1 MPELPEVQTVL
12 NGFAEA
18 IQGKSINALECYYP
32 GTVVLDPQIGAD
44 VWPAQMIGYQRRGKY
59 MLVHLSG
66 GHSLIIH
73 LRMTGKLVFAA
84 SSDEALLHERARFYL
99 AGNEVVHFI
108 DPRTF
113 GKIVLCRTDN
123 LDKYMP
129 RLGLEPLEKEFNAK
143 SLQAALANKKAP
155 IKTVL
160 LDQRVIAGLGNIYV
174 CEILY
179 HAGIMPDVPAGKLL
193 LPGIKLIVKHTISVL
208 NQAIMMGG
216 TSVSDFRRID
226 DKSGE
231 FQNFLAV
238 YQKER
243 CPKGHEVMRV
253 KMAGRGSFYCPV
265 CQNKQS

>member
-129 RLGLEPLEKEFNAK
+129 RLGLEPL
-143 SLQAALANKKAP
+143 KAP